1 MFIYLQI
8 GGLMFRRFLKLPAVI
23 GFYMALQSK
32 ITSEI
37 TLGSALTLGHDHG
50 LTPTEVLF
58 ELSVMLKAD
67 ILKTTPSMPVKKED
81 HSLAK
86 IPGDLLT
93 LGLYTA
99 CVAHEPFAKIPPN
112 LIKKVHFVITFMAG
126 EDLLPENSLDF
137 QIEDEKGQI
146 VKKITIGNTIVD
158 TNLVLKD
165 GFPKQIFEYTRMAL
179 IPLSALG

>member
-67 ILKTTPSMPVKKED
+67 ILRTTPSMPVKKED

-99 CVAHEPFAKIPPN
+99 CVAHEPFAKISPN
-112 LIKKVHFVITFMAG
+112 LIQQVHFVITVMAG
-126 EDLLPENSLDF
+126 DDLPENSLAL

-146 VKKITIGNTIVD
+146 VEKITIGSTIVD